1 MMAQELSQEQQQIL
15 DAARLAFKSTNGD
28 LLQISARSG
37 SGKTFMLA
45 AIADDIKHNSA
56 MYLAYNKSIAE
67 ESKGKFSDVVSCRT
81 THSLAY
87 GNIVKN
93 LGLEVGFFSY
103 KNIRERL
110 PFEEKL
116 IIIDIIEKFCLSDA
130 TDIHELCKEHYP
142 TKLIDVA
149 KSYIRKMQSKEISC
163 THSFYLKLYQ
173 LSLKAGIIKPK
184 PIDLLML
191 DEAGDINQVTL
202 SIFKL
207 LPAKLKIL
215 VGDNHQ
221 NIYSF
226 NGTINGF
233 EALKGIGQY
242 FELTKSF
249 RVSSFIAKGIESF
262 CQRYLDE
269 NVRFIGVDYKHSQM
283 QAETH
288 AFISRTNASMIGR
301 MIHLDENNVKYNLVR
316 PVKAIFEMLNILMF
330 LKPNGEVYNAKY
342 KFLQTETDDYYADP
356 SLKIE
361 FPTLYSYIAAENEGD
376 VEIAS
381 AMSLISRFSKDTIV
395 MTYNNALKHEKDN
408 RKHKV
413 TLTTAHSSKG
423 MEWDSVTIDDDMNM
437 ALTKILTDEYAMEN
451 GMTDKHKEEFRLAY
465 VAMTRA
471 KFHLYNAEYIDYEN
485 SGDYL

>member
-1 MMAQELSQEQQQIL
+1 MEKKLSKEQRIIL
-15 DAARLAFKSTNGD
+15 DSAIKAYSSKDGD

-45 AIADDIKHNSA
+45 TIAEELKPSSA

-67 ESKGKFSDVVSCRT
+67 ESKGKFSKIVSCRT

-87 GNIVKN
+87 SNIVKN
-93 LGLEVGFFSY
+93 LGLEIGFFSY

-116 IIIDIIEKFCLSDA
+116 IIVDIIEKFCLSDA
-130 TDIHELCKEHYP
+130 TDIHTLCKAHYQ
-142 TKLIDVA
+142 TNLIDIA
-149 KSYIRKMQSKEISC
+149 KLYIRKMQSKEIAC

-184 PIDLLML
+184 PVDLLML
-191 DEAGDINQVTL
+191 DEAGDINLVTL
-202 SIFKL
+202 SIFQL

-233 EALKGIGQY
+233 AALKDVGQY

-249 RVSSFIAKGIESF
+249 RVSSVIAKGIESF
-262 CQRYLDE
+262 CCKYLDK
-269 NVRFIGVDYKHSQM
+269 NVKFDGVEYKHSQI
-283 QAETH
+283 QEETH

-301 MIHLDENNVKYNLVR
+301 MIMLDERNVKYNLIR
-316 PVKAIFEMLNILMF
+316 PVKSIFELINILMF
-330 LKPNGEVYNAKY
+330 LKRNGDIYNAKY
-342 KFLQTETDDYYADP
+342 KFIQTEADEYFGDE
-356 SLKIE
+356 SLKIQYK
-361 FPTLYSYIAAENEGD
+361 TVLNYIIEMNKDD

-381 AMSLISRFSKDTIV
+381 AASLIARLTSNTIV
-395 MTYNNALKHEKDN
+395 MTYNNAIRHEKEA
-408 RKHKV
+408 RRHKI

-423 MEWDSVTIDDDMNM
+423 LEFDSVYIDDDMNM
-437 ALTKILTDEYAMEN
+437 ALTKILKDQYVIEN
-451 GMTDKHKEEFRLAY
+451 GMTEKHREEFRLYY
-465 VAMTRA
+465 VATTRC
-471 KFHLYNAEYIDYEN
+471 KHYLYNAEYIDN
-485 SGDYL
+485 NDIIN